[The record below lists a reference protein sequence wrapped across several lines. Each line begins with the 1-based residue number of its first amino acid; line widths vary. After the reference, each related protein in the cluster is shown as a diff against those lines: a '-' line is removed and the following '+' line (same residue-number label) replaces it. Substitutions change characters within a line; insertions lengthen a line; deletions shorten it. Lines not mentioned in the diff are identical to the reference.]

1 MAKEKDIFS
10 TLEPTEDKIALNPK
24 DGKRKPRPQDPD
36 WTDYIL
42 GQLEKDEK
50 YEEYPKLDGLK
61 RLLQKEIGEIR
72 RSESNLVAA
81 PSFDNMH
88 TYIVQHTIEVDS
100 GGITLQYSALA
111 EANPMNLSP
120 PYDKYPASIA
130 STRAYGRAV
139 RDALKLKNVVA
150 AEEVDDSEGNDTANK
165 AQVNAVYALS
175 KKLGLDVIKVINY
188 DQFGKTMFESPEKL
202 DKDTARDIL
211 KFLNRCQQSP
221 DLAKDYK

>member
-1 MAKEKDIFS
+1 MAKEKDIFA
-10 TLEPTEDKIALNPK
+10 TLEPTEDRIALEPK
-24 DGKRKPRPQDPD
+24 DGKKKPRPSEPE

-61 RLLQKEIGEIR
+61 RLLQKEIGEIEL
-72 RSESNLVAA
+72 SESRLVAS

-88 TYIVQHTIEVDS
+88 TYIVQHTIKVNS
-100 GGITLQYSALA
+100 GGVVLKYSALA
-111 EANPMNLSP
+111 EANQMNLSP

-150 AEEVDDSEGNDTANK
+150 AEEIDDSESSDTANK
-165 AQVNAVYALS
+165 AQVNAIYALA
-175 KKLGLDVIKVINY
+175 KKNNLDIVKVINY
-188 DQFGKTMFESPEKL
+188 DQFGKVMFESPEKL
-202 DKDTARDIL
+202 DKATATDIL
-211 KFLNRCQQSP
+211 KFINKCQQNP